1 MSTLTT
7 FLFIINGFLSVVI
20 FLQAGTIKR
29 LFKTIRDYKKVMQ
42 LRNVLHEIRK
52 KRDHQK
58 YTGDGKFRG
67 CNDIY

>member
-7 FLFIINGFLSVVI
+7 FLFITNGILSLVI

-29 LFKTIRDYKKVMQ
+29 LFKTLRDYKEVMQ

-52 KRDHQK
+52 KRDRQK
-58 YTGDGKFRG
+58 YTGDEKFRG
-67 CNDIY
+67 YNDIY